1 MFRQLT
7 ALFTVLVAVTL
18 TASISRAAN
27 DDDATDLGY
36 DAIVDQL
43 NKENAST
50 VRAHQPAASANSI
63 DSVMMHGGLGF
74 TNFVQ
79 GLTFDDGTSTTL
91 NQRGIQAALGIDL
104 FSPNWMSEG
113 TFRTFAEDGDG
124 RIRSAVHEFELK
136 ILFKDRLAASRF
148 GYRAGLGLTG
158 RYLTIK
164 RINLPEETYTTPMSV
179 ATLGGDLFVNDRF
192 SLGADLNAR
201 NSLIGETIDH
211 NSYDMTLRV
220 DAHF

>member
-1 MFRQLT
+1 MFRQL
-7 ALFTVLVAVTL
+7 LVALAGVSL
-18 TASISRAAN
+18 IGSVSKAAI
-27 DDDATDLGY
+27 DDDSSDMNY

-43 NKENAST
+43 NKENAT
-50 VRAHQPAASANSI
+50 TLRAQQPAAKSSSL
-63 DSVMMHGGLGF
+63 DSVVMHGGLGYA
-74 TNFVQ
+74 NFVQ
-79 GLTFDDGTSTTL
+79 GLTFDDGTTTTL

-124 RIRSAVHEFELK
+124 KIRSSVHEFELK
-136 ILFKDRLAASRF
+136 LLHKDRIAASRF

-158 RYLTIK
+158 RYLTVK
-164 RINLPEETYTTPMSV
+164 RKDLPEQSYTTPTSV
-179 ATLGGDLFVNDRF
+179 LTAGGDLFVNDRL
-192 SLGADLNAR
+192 SIGADINMR